1 MGAHSRGMSRN
12 PLHCDAKPE
21 NRAGG
26 CAVRASAAISHI
38 PAGNRRTTVC
48 YGAHL
53 GVHMSDE
60 LDKLG
65 VEATEVR
72 RDSAGRNVVI
82 AVIGL
87 VLVVAAL
94 IPLTYAAIWV
104 GSVVYAG
111 VVSFLTGGPAP
122 EAPVT

>member
-1 MGAHSRGMSRN
+1 
-12 PLHCDAKPE
+12 
-21 NRAGG
+21 
-26 CAVRASAAISHI
+26 
-38 PAGNRRTTVC
+38 
-48 YGAHL
+48 
-53 GVHMSDE
+53 MSDE
-60 LDKLG
+60 FDSLG

-94 IPLTYAAIWV
+94 IPLTYGAIWV

-111 VVSFLTGGPAP
+111 IVSFLTGGPAP
-122 EAPVT
+122 EPTVVT

>member
-1 MGAHSRGMSRN
+1 
-12 PLHCDAKPE
+12 
-21 NRAGG
+21 
-26 CAVRASAAISHI
+26 
-38 PAGNRRTTVC
+38 
-48 YGAHL
+48 
-53 GVHMSDE
+53 MSDE

>member
-1 MGAHSRGMSRN
+1 
-12 PLHCDAKPE
+12 
-21 NRAGG
+21 
-26 CAVRASAAISHI
+26 
-38 PAGNRRTTVC
+38 
-48 YGAHL
+48 
-53 GVHMSDE
+53 MSDE
-60 LDKLG
+60 FDSLG

-94 IPLTYAAIWV
+94 IPLTYGAIWV

-111 VVSFLTGGPAP
+111 IVSFLTGGPAP
-122 EAPVT
+122 EPAVVT

>member
-1 MGAHSRGMSRN
+1 
-12 PLHCDAKPE
+12 
-21 NRAGG
+21 
-26 CAVRASAAISHI
+26 
-38 PAGNRRTTVC
+38 
-48 YGAHL
+48 
-53 GVHMSDE
+53 MSDE
-60 LDKLG
+60 LDSLG

-94 IPLTYAAIWV
+94 IPLTYGAIWL
-104 GSVVYAG
+104 GSIVYAG

-122 EAPVT
+122 EPAVIT